1 MEEERS
7 IFLQL
12 PLYFRLQCRVN
23 FRHHVLRCT
32 SNERFSAFHPF
43 LIYLRATPSTSF
55 RKMFGNCRCNAM
67 MFELHEVEGM
77 ILSKK

>member
-1 MEEERS
+1 MEDERS

-12 PLYFRLQCRVN
+12 PFYFRLQCRVN
-23 FRHHVLRCT
+23 FRHQCT
-32 SNERFSAFHPF
+32 SNERFSAVHPF
-43 LIYLRATPSTSF
+43 LIYVRATPSASF

-67 MFELHEVEGM
+67 MFELHEVEGI